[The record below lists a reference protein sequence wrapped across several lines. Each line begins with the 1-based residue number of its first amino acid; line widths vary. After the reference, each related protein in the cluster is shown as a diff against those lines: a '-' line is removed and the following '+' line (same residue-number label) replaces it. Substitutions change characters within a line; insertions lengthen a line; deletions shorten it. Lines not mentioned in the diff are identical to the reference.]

1 MLSTAAGQSELCS
14 YGRSRGWTGQSHLVR
29 EGFRKLMRVK
39 MRTSCI
45 VFAVL
50 ICCVVWFLP
59 TPAIS
64 FQNEPKGFR
73 DIEWASNISGLA
85 GMSVFFSQRD
95 IKLCSRKADK
105 MAIGDAVLD
114 KIVYV
119 FYKDQLTGIIISFHS
134 LSTFQALKGTLF
146 EQYGEGEQSDPLKE
160 KYFWAGET
168 TIIRLDLTPV
178 SYEGTLSFRSR
189 ALLIQQQIDEQE
201 RAGAKGNL

>member
-1 MLSTAAGQSELCS
+1 MFCLMGFLS
-14 YGRSRGWTGQSHLVR
+14 
-29 EGFRKLMRVK
+29 
-39 MRTSCI
+39 
-45 VFAVL
+45 
-50 ICCVVWFLP
+50 

-73 DIEWASNISGLA
+73 DIEWGSNISGLA
-85 GMSVFFSQRD
+85 DMSMFFSQRD

-105 MAIGDAVLD
+105 MAIGDAALD

-134 LSTFQALKGTLF
+134 LSTFHALKATLF

-178 SYEGTLSFRSR
+178 SYEGTLSLRSR
-189 ALLIQQQIDEQE
+189 ALFNQQLTDEKE
-201 RAGAKGNL
+201 KAEAKGNF